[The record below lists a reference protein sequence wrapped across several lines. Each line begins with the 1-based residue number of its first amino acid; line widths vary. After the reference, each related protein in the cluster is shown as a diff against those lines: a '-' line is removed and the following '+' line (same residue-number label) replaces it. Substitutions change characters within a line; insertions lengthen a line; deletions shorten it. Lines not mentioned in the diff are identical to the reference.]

1 MTTKDAIFRELKYA
15 LAGAGGA
22 LEGLI
27 AQNHIK
33 MDVRIQPSSSQS
45 EDDYPWLIFRRVTGE
60 ENKVRYS
67 RERFEIELIGLQSS
81 ATKGDDR
88 LELIRNALLD
98 HFGEKIKTWG
108 KFDADGIADA
118 NGGLRM
124 KAVCID
130 TVDMSEV
137 ETKEKVQILMFA
149 FTHVR
154 A

>member
-1 MTTKDAIFRELKYA
+1 MTTKDALFREIKYA
-15 LAGAGGA
+15 LAGEGGA
-22 LEGLI
+22 LEGLLE
-27 AQNHIK
+27 QSHIK

-45 EDDYPWLIFRRVTGE
+45 ESDYPWLIFRRVTWE

-81 ATKGDDR
+81 PTKGDDL
-88 LELIRNALLD
+88 LELIKNALID
-98 HFGEKIKTWG
+98 HFAGRVKTWG
-108 KFDADGIADA
+108 KFAEDGTVDTD
-118 NGGLRM
+118 GGLRM
-124 KAVCID
+124 KAVFID
-130 TVDMSEV
+130 TVDMSEH